1 MKISP
6 LPIVLLTLAYGGL
19 ATLAQEAAPPAAPP
33 QAAVAPVPA
42 PAPVPIKL
50 SIVGVIG
57 KTDIRLTGPDDRQQ
71 IVVMASQGEG
81 TLWDATR
88 EATYSFVP
96 TGVAAVDS
104 HGFLSPVANGSTT
117 LTAKV
122 GAFAATI
129 PIVVEKFD
137 ASQIVSFHN
146 EVIPVLTRNGCNSG
160 GCHGKSGGQ
169 NGFRLSLFGYEPWKD
184 YDWLVHEDRGRR
196 LFPAAPEHSLLLTKA
211 SGEVPHQGGARLAI
225 GGGDYGV
232 LARWIRQG
240 SPLGDGEKPKV
251 ERIEVYPREIVS
263 KAHASQQLVVT
274 AFFNDGSSR
283 DITHI
288 AQFEANQKE
297 MAESSEEGLVQLK
310 DLTGTTSVMV
320 KFKEHVDVFRATIP
334 LGAGTPQLPLAKNQ
348 VDEQVF
354 AKLKLLGLPPSP
366 VCDDATFLR
375 RVTVDIT
382 GRLPTREES
391 EAFLSLNTPDK
402 RAKVVDAL
410 LDSDDYADYFGQKWT
425 NILRN
430 KRSKDEYARGTFAF
444 HEWVRASMKENKPY
458 NQFVSEI
465 LTASGEIGRNPAVAW
480 YRSVSDQ
487 KEQMQDIAQVFLG
500 IRMQCAQCHHH
511 PYEKWSQDDYY
522 SFTAFFSTIGRKPG
536 DQPGEEIIFH
546 KRVPAS
552 MQNPNTSVSLK
563 PAPLGTPAV
572 DIPVEEDPRIE
583 LAKWMT
589 DQQNPFF
596 ARMVVN
602 RYWKH
607 FFGRGLVEP
616 EDDMRVTNPATHPEL
631 LDGLAKEFAT
641 NGFDLKGLI
650 RTLCNSQTYQFSAIP
665 NDHNAADQQNFS
677 RYYPKRLQAEVL
689 LDAINAV
696 SESKEAFTG
705 QATGTRAVQLPDDKF
720 NSQSYFLTVFGRPEM
735 DSACECERVADA
747 NLAQSLHLINSD
759 SIQSKLSNGQGRAAL
774 LAKASDRSDDERLT
788 ELYLEA
794 LSRKP
799 RAEEIAAAK
808 AHLTKKRTVAEKEP
822 DVAKKGVIEQEAF
835 EDILWALL
843 NTKEF
848 LFNH

>member
-1 MKISP
+1 MR
-6 LPIVLLTLAYGGL
+6 LT
-19 ATLAQEAAPPAAPP
+19 TPAAALLL
-33 QAAVAPVPA
+33 AALLA
-42 PAPVPIKL
+42 PASFHSLQADEKQQPPGLGDPGKLVSIALETGRQVDGSFVVAGRDAAQQLVVTGSYDSGQTRDLTRAVKYTASPDGIVTVDENGYVRPVAEGEATIHVASPE
-50 SIVGVIG
+50 
-57 KTDIRLTGPDDRQQ
+57 GPDATTKVKVTNIEQDLPVNFPNQ
-71 IVVMASQGEG
+71 IV
-81 TLWDATR
+81 
-88 EATYSFVP
+88 
-96 TGVAAVDS
+96 
-104 HGFLSPVANGSTT
+104 PVFT
-117 LTAKV
+117 KY
-122 GAFAATI
+122 
-129 PIVVEKFD
+129 
-137 ASQIVSFHN
+137 
-146 EVIPVLTRNGCNSG
+146 GCNSG

-500 IRMQCAQCHHH
+500 IRMQ
-511 PYEKWSQDDYY
+511 
-522 SFTAFFSTIGRKPG
+522 
-536 DQPGEEIIFH
+536 
-546 KRVPAS
+546 
-552 MQNPNTSVSLK
+552 
-563 PAPLGTPAV
+563 
-572 DIPVEEDPRIE
+572 
-583 LAKWMT
+583 
-589 DQQNPFF
+589 
-596 ARMVVN
+596 
-602 RYWKH
+602 
-607 FFGRGLVEP
+607 
-616 EDDMRVTNPATHPEL
+616 
-631 LDGLAKEFAT
+631 
-641 NGFDLKGLI
+641 
-650 RTLCNSQTYQFSAIP
+650 
-665 NDHNAADQQNFS
+665 
-677 RYYPKRLQAEVL
+677 
-689 LDAINAV
+689 
-696 SESKEAFTG
+696 
-705 QATGTRAVQLPDDKF
+705 
-720 NSQSYFLTVFGRPEM
+720 
-735 DSACECERVADA
+735 
-747 NLAQSLHLINSD
+747 
-759 SIQSKLSNGQGRAAL
+759 
-774 LAKASDRSDDERLT
+774 
-788 ELYLEA
+788 
-794 LSRKP
+794 
-799 RAEEIAAAK
+799 
-808 AHLTKKRTVAEKEP
+808 
-822 DVAKKGVIEQEAF
+822 
-835 EDILWALL
+835 
-843 NTKEF
+843 
-848 LFNH
+848 